1 MFCSVL
7 FCSVLFCSVLFCS
20 VLFCFVLFCFV
31 FHFPGSNLR
40 CLEEAT
46 DSGSLINDDSDL
58 GRTSLKMSQLLGHT
72 AGGDNKDRTE
82 LVSKVLQGLSK
93 YRETNITT
101 NQNYTN
107 VTTLPPINHTRRYFT
122 LLENSPI
129 PA

>member
-1 MFCSVL
+1 KCRFYTPYEDIDICFKRNACSQIR
-7 FCSVLFCSVLFCS
+7 
-20 VLFCFVLFCFV
+20 
-31 FHFPGSNLR
+31 SNLR